1 MSISYPIS
9 ITDKDP
15 NTFTFSPAE
24 LGITP
29 VTTSSAVT
37 IPTSDGD
44 TKVYGSPKSIWIG
57 KNASLNLI
65 GTYSVGDT
73 CRHEIQSLAFE
84 DGRTSLND
92 DITMYIV
99 DGQASEAEYD
109 ALGAELEARQQ
120 ADPSYEPYSDWGYYY
135 DLDGHSF
142 YEKRTTEDAMES
154 YTLDSEDTWYRGFDS
169 HDFQISKSVRL
180 PEGLTQ
186 WKSLYFIH
194 SWFDKDGYTFNNPTN
209 FRIYIPSTVSSF
221 KIVGETSSGDDYGE
235 ENILYF
241 GYRDGWSRES
251 VLMIGDYDS
260 VPSPEDDNA
269 TAEIAQWLEDHPHDV
284 VHIYLRNHTEVPDIE
299 FVGDIYFPIVFHVNG
314 SIYNN
319 FKNQYQGT
327 VKFTPYSSYEFN
339 YDPITIVCDV
349 GDLPEIISV
358 PLDTNLSSVALNG
371 VQSLSDGDVSEAF
384 LGIHLDWY
392 KVNDAKINSVIPT
405 SETTCTF
412 HQYISETDLETDEEK
427 VIHIVGS
434 ATTDANVETLNDI
447 SVTSANYVTMNGSTV
462 TETLGAVSGI
472 TITGSLITPP
482 GGQDWSWAID
492 AETHYKGLVLSE
504 SIEVG

>member
-44 TKVYGSPKSIWIG
+44 TKIYGSPKTLWIG

-65 GTYSVGDT
+65 GTYSVGET

-84 DGRTSLND
+84 DGRTNINSNV
-92 DITMYIV
+92 TMYIV
-99 DGQASEAEYD
+99 VASASDSEYN
-109 ALGAELEARQQ
+109 ALEAELEARQQ
-120 ADPSYEPYSDWGYYY
+120 ADPNYEPYSDWGYYY
-135 DLDGHSF
+135 DLDGNSF
-142 YEKRTTEDAMES
+142 YEKRTISDATES
-154 YTLDSEDTWYRGFDS
+154 FSLNSEENWWVGFDGHS
-169 HDFQISKSVRL
+169 FQISKSVRL

-194 SWFDKDGYTFNNPTN
+194 SWFDRHDWTFSNPTD

-221 KIVGETSSGDDYGE
+221 KIVGEASSGDDYGD

-241 GYRDGWSRES
+241 GYRDGWSKES
-251 VLMIGDYDS
+251 LLLMGDSDS

-269 TAEIAQWLEDHPHDV
+269 TEEIIQWLEDHPHDV
-284 VHIYLRNHTEVPDIE
+284 VHIYLRNHTEVPDIT

-319 FKNQYQGT
+319 FKNQYEGT
-327 VKFTPYSSYEFN
+327 VKFNPYGGEFN
-339 YDPITIVCDV
+339 YDPITIVCDA
-349 GDLPEIISV
+349 GELPEIISV
-358 PLDTNLSSVALNG
+358 PLNTNLSPVALNG
-371 VQSLSDGDVSEAF
+371 VQSLSDDDLSDAF
-384 LGIHLDWY
+384 AGIHLDWY
-392 KVNDAKINSVIPT
+392 KVNDAKINSVTNT
-405 SETTCTF
+405 SQDHWSF
-412 HQYISETDLETDEEK
+412 HQYIVETDLETEEDRI
-427 VIHIVGS
+427 IHIVGS
-434 ATTDANVETLNDI
+434 VELNANIPAVT
-447 SVTSANYVTMNGSTV
+447 VTSANYVTMSGSTV
-462 TETLGAVSGI
+462 TATLDAISGI
-472 TITGSLITPP
+472 DITGILDSDGYVNMNTN
-482 GGQDWSWAID
+482 
-492 AETHYKGLVLSE
+492 YKGTSISE
-504 SIEVG
+504 SFNTNSN